1 MKSKKPKPADAGGGL
16 AGNAGTLTSAFNDT
30 TDSGQAQAL
39 AEYHLARWQAGGTA
53 ADLGKARV
61 IFSDLPDDRAD
72 VADWLAV
79 HLDVAEAVG
88 KIDPDGLSPDA
99 PPLDLLTAHTILTT
113 VWPAPVWAIPDLLPA
128 GLTILAGKPKV
139 GKSWL
144 ALQIAQSVATGGFA
158 LGEHVD
164 AGPILYLALED
175 SPARLQARMR
185 KQNWSLNLHADF
197 MVLGQF
203 AKQID
208 DLRNGGGER
217 LALQIERVGYR
228 LVVIDTLS
236 RSCYGDQSD
245 VEQMT
250 AALTPIQEMAHEGN
264 CAVLV
269 IDHHRKAF
277 GADPDAI
284 GDILGSTAKSAMA
297 DCIWGLYKER
307 GKAGA
312 KLAIT
317 GRDVEERTLAL
328 TWDFLTGCWQVEGD
342 ADELALT
349 ERRQGILD
357 ALAGMGRASLK
368 DIASVVEQPK
378 SHTHSRLQDLFNANL
393 VVRIEQ
399 GNRVYYEL
407 P

>member
-1 MKSKKPKPADAGGGL
+1 MIQGTETPDGEAGRRGNAADAR
-16 AGNAGTLTSAFNDT
+16 
-30 TDSGQAQAL
+30 QAQYTTSSIDAQLL
-39 AEYHLARWQAGGTA
+39 AEYHLSRWQAGGTA
-53 ADLGKARV
+53 ADLDAARV
-61 IFSDLPDDRAD
+61 IFPDLPGGRVD
-72 VADWLAV
+72 VGAWLV
-79 HLDVAEAVG
+79 DHPDVAEAVN
-88 KIDPDGLSPDA
+88 KIDPEGPSPDA
-99 PPLDLLTAHTILTT
+99 PPLDLLTADVILSTA
-113 VWPAPVWAIPDLLPA
+113 WPEPVWAIPDLLPA

-144 ALQIAQSVATGGFA
+144 ALQIAQSVAAGGFA

-185 KQNWSLNLHADF
+185 KQNWPLNLPADF

-228 LVVIDTLS
+228 LVIIDTLS

-245 VEQMT
+245 VAEMT
-250 AALTPIQEMAHEGN
+250 AALTPIQEMSHSCN
-264 CAVLV
+264 CAVLMV
-269 IDHHRKAF
+269 DHHRKAF
-277 GADPDAI
+277 GADPDAV
-284 GDILGSTAKSAMA
+284 GDILGSTAKGALA

-317 GRDVEERTLAL
+317 GRDVKERMLAL

-349 ERRQGILD
+349 ERRQEIIEAIE
-357 ALAGMGRASLK
+357 ALGPVGVVK
-368 DIASVVEQPK
+368 IAKAIDQEK
-378 SHTHSRLQDLFNANL
+378 GNTYRRLQDLVGAGL
-393 VVRIEQ
+393 VTRQKVGRGVQ
-399 GNRVYYEL
+399 YAL